1 MKRESGWRDEDV
13 VHAGVVDERSVAV
26 TTDVSK
32 AAGEHTQCGR
42 DTLAET
48 LAEIGSCLQLGRR

>member
-1 MKRESGWRDEDV
+1 
-13 VHAGVVDERSVAV
+13 VAV